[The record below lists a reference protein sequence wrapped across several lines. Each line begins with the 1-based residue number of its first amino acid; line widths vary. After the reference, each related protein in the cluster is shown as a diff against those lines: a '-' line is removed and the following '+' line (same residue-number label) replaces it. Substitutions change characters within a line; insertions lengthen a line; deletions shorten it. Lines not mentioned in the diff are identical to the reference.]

1 MTANDTIQDTLGS
14 VLVGAYT
21 DHILDPAFHGL
32 EEALEMLEAYDVCS
46 PSRVFLFRPQDYDI
60 LKAQGLHPAFLENL
74 RHWQGLMTEHP
85 PPAVA
90 ILQEHGLYSPETLY
104 LYGPGDYTRLE
115 TAGIPAETLDN
126 LRRWQQHMFD
136 NHAPL
141 PAEIW
146 LEIELESGTIL
157 PVTASVYRIGRDEA
171 NELCVGSLCVSRMQ
185 CWLGSTLLSGK
196 VAVLTDTSTN
206 GTFVN
211 GHRIIKGSDHLLE
224 HGDSVGIGKNGDFTA
239 CTFVVRTPKA

>member
-1 MTANDTIQDTLGS
+1 MANDTIQDILVS
-14 VLVGAYT
+14 VLLGAYT
-21 DHILDPAFHGL
+21 EHLLDATWHGL
-32 EEALEMLEAYDVCS
+32 DEAREILEAYEVYS
-46 PSRVFLFRPQDYDI
+46 PERVYLLRPRDFDN
-60 LKAQGLHPAFLENL
+60 LHTQGLHPAFLVNL
-74 RHWQGLMTEHP
+74 RHWQALMTDSP
-85 PPAVA
+85 SPAVA
-90 ILQEHGLYSPETLY
+90 ILQEHGLYSPEALY

-136 NHAPL
+136 NPAPL
-141 PAEIW
+141 PAQIW

-157 PVTASVYRIGRDEA
+157 PVTASVYKIGRDQT

-224 HGDSVGIGKNGDFTA
+224 NGDSVGIGKNGDFTA